1 MPGKVTQIAASS
13 SPMSI
18 PSSSASVAT
27 TASSSPAGEPRLDL
41 APLLR
46 RVAAAVGRDPR
57 RQLRLAAPRPASR
70 GRSAGSARSRA
81 GSCRKQ
87 IVRTPCETS
96 SASRSAA
103 SERAE
108 RRVPVALSISG
119 GFHIAISRPARG
131 APSSSISSN
140 GVPTSRSAS
149 STGLAI
155 VAEASRKRG
164 SAP

>member
-1 MPGKVTQIAASS
+1 M
-13 SPMSI
+13 
-18 PSSSASVAT
+18 
-27 TASSSPAGEPRLDL
+27 
-41 APLLR
+41 
-46 RVAAAVGRDPR
+46 
-57 RQLRLAAPRPASR
+57 
-70 GRSAGSARSRA
+70 
-81 GSCRKQ
+81 
-87 IVRTPCETS
+87 VRTLWVTS

-108 RRVPVALSISG
+108 RRVPDFSSISG

-140 GVPTSRSAS
+140 GVPTRRSAS

-164 SAP
+164 SEP